1 MGLLKQTDMIFK
13 VFDFVD
19 ILSCGSSDKKGP
31 LPLSGVLGMMADTKY
46 SEMQSAFEQEDH
58 RQLAEVK
65 RQGVE
70 AVKAWIR
77 NSGGKKYRIVS
88 VSKETAMKILTGEI
102 RTYEEF
108 YSEQL
113 VSGDV
118 QILYRVQNEMIFI
131 ETFFIAY

>member
-1 MGLLKQTDMIFK
+1 MIFK

-88 VSKETAMKILTGEI
+88 VSKETAMNILTGKI
-102 RTYEEF
+102 RTQKEF
-108 YSEQL
+108 YTERLSF
-113 VSGDV
+113 GDI
-118 QILYRVQNEMIFI
+118 QILYKEKNDTIYI
-131 ETFFIAY
+131 ETFFIK